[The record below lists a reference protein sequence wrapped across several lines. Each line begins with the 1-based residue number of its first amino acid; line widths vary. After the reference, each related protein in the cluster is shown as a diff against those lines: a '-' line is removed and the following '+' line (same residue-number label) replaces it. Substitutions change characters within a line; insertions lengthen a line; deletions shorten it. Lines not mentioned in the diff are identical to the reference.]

1 MVSKAEAAIIST
13 YPQEQNISQGENFT
27 AEIRLDS
34 EEEVINTIEAE
45 IIYPKDI
52 LEVIDVSK
60 GGSFLTLWVTDP
72 VVKEKEG
79 TIYFAGGIP
88 NGSYVVNGKVLTITF
103 HAKRTGTAEIAI
115 NKEKTGVYLNDG
127 LGTKTNLNTITG
139 KYKIEFPSPYT
150 INLTSST
157 HPFEDTWYQTSTI
170 IISWEER
177 ANAAYSYKLD
187 NDSQIEPDDKTE
199 AVVGEVTFENLKDG
213 IYYFVIKEKLPD
225 DDWGPITRRRFMI
238 DQTPPQPLEY
248 YITEDVISGKKA
260 LVFSARDLTSGIEQY
275 QVQEG
280 EKVYANSLS
289 PFVLPDQSRKKVVI
303 IRAIDKAGNVTEATI
318 QPITSNS
325 TSWSLIIIL
334 TVVIVVILV
343 FLLSRFLNMQ
353 KGKNK
358 GK

>member
-1 MVSKAEAAIIST
+1 
-13 YPQEQNISQGENFT
+13 
-27 AEIRLDS
+27 
-34 EEEVINTIEAE
+34 
-45 IIYPKDI
+45 
-52 LEVIDVSK
+52 
-60 GGSFLTLWVTDP
+60 
-72 VVKEKEG
+72 
-79 TIYFAGGIP
+79 
-88 NGSYVVNGKVLTITF
+88 
-103 HAKRTGTAEIAI
+103 
-115 NKEKTGVYLNDG
+115 
-127 LGTKTNLNTITG
+127 
-139 KYKIEFPSPYT
+139 
-150 INLTSST
+150 
-157 HPFEDTWYQTSTI
+157 
-170 IISWEER
+170 
-177 ANAAYSYKLD
+177 
-187 NDSQIEPDDKTE
+187 
-199 AVVGEVTFENLKDG
+199 
-213 IYYFVIKEKLPD
+213 
-225 DDWGPITRRRFMI
+225 
-238 DQTPPQPLEY
+238 LEY